1 MIHCRVVTPNGVYKE
16 MDTTILNVVSTDGQL
31 GILPKHIPLVT
42 MLKISEMTTVEEG
55 NRESYAISG
64 GLLYFEN
71 DVAMI
76 LVDSIENKKDID
88 LNRAQPAL
96 HRAEERLKSKSPD
109 VDTLRAQAA
118 LMRALNR
125 VKVSGK

>member
-1 MIHCRVVTPNGVYKE
+1 MIHCRVVTPSGVYKE

-42 MLKISEMTTVEEG
+42 MLKISEMTTVENG
-55 NRESYAISG
+55 SRESYAISG

-71 DVAMI
+71 DQAMI

-88 LNRAQPAL
+88 LERAKAAMERAQDRL
-96 HRAEERLKSKSPD
+96 NSKRAD
-109 VDTLRAQAA
+109 IDMVRAQAA
-118 LMRALNR
+118 LLRAINR
-125 VKVSGK
+125 VKISGK